1 MQIICCKW
9 LIKFSFPLQLII
21 EFYTVPTLNNWSN
34 IYLVFAADR
43 RPHPSLVC
51 GRHKRLC
58 PSFLDVHYKQP
69 WLRSTNHPPRIPQTV
84 LFRWTLSS
92 HHGPH
97 RERRYPSFL
106 RVHDNQLSLRCNHQP
121 STFKRCSSWSS
132 SRCTLS
138 LHPSHQFS
146 YSLKGTLHDSFTINQ
161 VLLKRPLDHH
171 SFSLHIVWSGTIT
184 RSS

>member
-21 EFYTVPTLNNWSN
+21 EFCTVPTLNNWSN

-43 RPHPSLVC
+43 RPYPSLVC

-69 WLRSTNHPPRIPQTV
+69 WLCSTNHPPRTPQTV

-92 HHGPH
+92 IMGPIVNVDTS
-97 RERRYPSFL
+97 PIFACMITSCL
-106 RVHDNQLSLRCNHQP
+106 
-121 STFKRCSSWSS
+121 W
-132 SRCTLS
+132 
-138 LHPSHQFS
+138 
-146 YSLKGTLHDSFTINQ
+146 GATINQ
-161 VLLKRPLDHH
+161 VLLNGVLLGA
-171 SFSLHIVWSGTIT
+171 LHYAL
-184 RSS
+184 SSHISAFNSVTP